1 MYKLFRAWWSCLNEV
16 GFSLL
21 YFVGFCCPESSPGFK
36 QSSTPWWPLAPN
48 IPSLLSSSSRPPPRP
63 PLLPWVLLF
72 ELLSS
77 PNKLAKIHQTTAHNP
92 KASYHIS
99 LPRLCNS
106 QQMVLGG
113 WVEVG
118 KQSSHSLSKAP
129 SGVFLVFTSFLH
141 CYDHLQIC
149 EHSKHFNL
157 HFLIQGLP
165 SMCSMTDFFCFLV
178 ITSPFL

>member
-1 MYKLFRAWWSCLNEV
+1 MN
-16 GFSLL
+16 
-21 YFVGFCCPESSPGFK
+21 YFVPDGLVLTKLVSLCCTLLASAALSP
-36 QSSTPWWPLAPN
+36 PLASSKAP
-48 IPSLLSSSSRPPPRP
+48 PLGDHWLLTFPVYCHPLVANPPHP

-77 PNKLAKIHQTTAHNP
+77 PNKLAKIHQTAAHNP

-106 QQMVLGG
+106 QQMGLGG

-149 EHSKHFNL
+149 EHSKYFNL